1 MFNNV
6 IQYFI
11 RLYFRVHHFYFF
23 FFSQF
28 LVQAVWTYNFEFG
41 LLAETLVYCGI
52 VQVKKKIN

>member
-23 FFSQF
+23 FFFSISRAGC
-28 LVQAVWTYNFEFG
+28 LDV
-41 LLAETLVYCGI
+41 
-52 VQVKKKIN
+52 